1 MKLATKT
8 QMPLPQA
15 IRELLP
21 QNLLF
26 QEFGVHTLLICEMS
40 LQEIIYIVLVHYD
53 ELEISFAGN
62 LFFSN
67 LLL

>member
-21 QNLLF
+21 QNLQF
-26 QEFGVHTLLICEMS
+26 HEFDVHKLLICEMS
-40 LQEIIYIVLVHYD
+40 LQEIIQIVLFHYY
-53 ELEISFAGN
+53 ELKISFEGN
-62 LFFSN
+62 LRFSN
-67 LLL
+67 LLG